1 MCLGFFSSQ
10 SLVSPTLAC
19 AELMEALWG
28 WIGRLTRKKPLERG
42 LRRAHPSVG
51 GWEASTF
58 VFCMAELEPGAQRL
72 VQSQPQGWGA
82 LAGGGG
88 SFEEMRAERRKE
100 AAS

>member
-19 AELMEALWG
+19 AELREALWG
-28 WIGRLTRKKPLERG
+28 WLKRKKPLERG
-42 LRRAHPSVG
+42 LRRAHPSVCVG
-51 GWEASTF
+51 GEASTF

>member
-42 LRRAHPSVG
+42 LRRAHPSMCVAG
-51 GWEASTF
+51 ETSTF

-82 LAGGGG
+82 GGRGN
-88 SFEEMRAERRKE
+88 FEEMRAERRKE